1 MPRITAR
8 QALALGLVH
17 GPAELVPVS
26 SSGHT
31 TLLAWQRHWNF
42 AALDPA
48 ARKRFEVA
56 LHAGTTAA
64 LLLAGRRELAAT
76 LRRRTPGASP
86 VAVVALACV
95 PAALAGALLQGPIE
109 RRLGT
114 PGSIAAALAGGGV
127 AMAAADRRGARGR
140 VRADAGL
147 ADAAAL
153 GAAQAIALVPGVSRS
168 GATRAT
174 ARWRGFS
181 PVEADA
187 LSAAVGLPVT
197 LGALALKG
205 HEAARHGDRSEWGA
219 LGVGALGAFASTL
232 AATRAMA
239 RLGRGRSLAPYA
251 AYRVVLATAVVRRL
265 RQNGGR

>member
-86 VAVVALACV
+86 VAV
-95 PAALAGALLQGPIE
+95 
-109 RRLGT
+109 
-114 PGSIAAALAGGGV
+114 
-127 AMAAADRRGARGR
+127 
-140 VRADAGL
+140 RA
-147 ADAAAL
+147 
-153 GAAQAIALVPGVSRS
+153 
-168 GATRAT
+168 
-174 ARWRGFS
+174 
-181 PVEADA
+181 
-187 LSAAVGLPVT
+187 SA
-197 LGALALKG
+197 
-205 HEAARHGDRSEWGA
+205 
-219 LGVGALGAFASTL
+219 
-232 AATRAMA
+232 
-239 RLGRGRSLAPYA
+239 GRSRLPPASI
-251 AYRVVLATAVVRRL
+251 RWLATSLRNGSSPSTDSRRHSS
-265 RQNGGR
+265 RRARSAS